1 MPGRRGVE
9 RPGAVLLGDPLLP
22 PAQAQ
27 QHHHQRLEVRQIGT
41 DNMTDVLIAS
51 SYHTTA
57 SLTLSSRNHFV
68 NKIIF
73 SLLQHPFQTWN
84 LDHFVFV

>member
-1 MPGRRGVE
+1 ME

-41 DNMTDVLIAS
+41 DNMTDVLIA
-51 SYHTTA
+51 TILTA
-57 SLTLSSRNHFV
+57 SLTLSSRNHFRDVPV
-68 NKIIF
+68 NWIIF
-73 SLLQHPFQTWN
+73 SFLQRPFQTWN